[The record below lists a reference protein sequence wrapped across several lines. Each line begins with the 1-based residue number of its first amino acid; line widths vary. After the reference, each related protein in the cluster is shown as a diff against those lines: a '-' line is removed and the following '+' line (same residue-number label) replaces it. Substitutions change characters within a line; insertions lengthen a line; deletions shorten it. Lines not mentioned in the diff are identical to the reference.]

1 MGQDLFGVQLEQP
14 LCHRDGRVELARL
27 LQRADEPVHRVEHAG
42 IHFEAAA
49 KVPRGACRI
58 ALREQIERLV
68 IEFFGGGRMRGRWHG
83 LKLMITPR
91 ATTQKSD
98 PAVYDETK
106 ENIFRRVPK

>member
-1 MGQDLFGVQLEQP
+1 
-14 LCHRDGRVELARL
+14 
-27 LQRADEPVHRVEHAG
+27 
-42 IHFEAAA
+42 
-49 KVPRGACRI
+49 
-58 ALREQIERLV
+58 
-68 IEFFGGGRMRGRWHG
+68 MRGRWHG